1 MFWDTVG
8 HTFFCYKPDS
18 KVYLLVPIIVHTDNC
33 NHCFMKST
41 SLSSF
46 WLMMRHSCL
55 KRLPAKSRK
64 RHDTS
69 SDRERTFQ
77 HFFNWR
83 NEGRIDLFPRHVT
96 RKSPFFSLPRT
107 FFFLRRRRNHCCL
120 RLLDRLSIHLFYS
133 QMSFATKIFFR
144 LALFLSVP
152 EGKLINQQ
160 SDLDLHLYFGWG
172 QARKH
177 LF

>member
-1 MFWDTVG
+1 MILPVIAKGLFGIFSIDVMREES
-8 HTFFCYKPDS
+8 TFF
-18 KVYLLVPIIVHTDNC
+18 
-33 NHCFMKST
+33 
-41 SLSSF
+41 
-46 WLMMRHSCL
+46 
-55 KRLPAKSRK
+55 
-64 RHDTS
+64 
-69 SDRERTFQ
+69 
-77 HFFNWR
+77 
-83 NEGRIDLFPRHVT
+83 HVT
-96 RKSPFFSLPRT
+96 SHANLHFFSLPRT

-144 LALFLSVP
+144 LALFLSLP

-177 LF
+177 LFQSRGLLDLPVLDLDKKN